1 MSNRDEISLKEIL
14 LIIREWYRY
23 LLSKF
28 LIILIVGIIGGICGL
43 FLAVL
48 SKPKYSASLN
58 FILAN
63 SNQSNSGL
71 LGIASQFGIDLT
83 NNSNDV
89 FTGNNIIALM
99 KSRTM
104 VQQALLKK
112 PHNNKQSLLNIFCV
126 DNKLNEGWNKDERLK
141 HAYPFPDSSAQMS
154 PVQDSLFRE
163 IYDIVQKKN
172 LEVSLPDKD
181 KNIYNVATTSTNEI
195 FSYYLTTYLVDV
207 TSAFYIDTKTS
218 SAKQNLDMLNRE
230 ADSLRSI
237 LGGAITSAGSQTDR
251 TFNLNPAYQV
261 KRSPAQQSQV
271 SASALGQAYGQVLQ
285 NLELAKIALQKETP
299 LYQVI
304 DEPTLPLNIEK
315 PSKFICVFVGGFL
328 GGLLACFA
336 LAARRFVKSFKI

>member
-112 PHNNKQSLLNIFCV
+112 PHNNKQSLLNIFCI

-218 SAKQNLDMLNRE
+218 LAQQNLKMLQHE
-230 ADSLRSI
+230 ADSLHNLLGRTI
-237 LGGAITSAGSQTDR
+237 TTGGAQVDA
-251 TFNLNPAYQV
+251 TFNLNPAFQV
-261 KRSPAQQSQV
+261 QRSGAQQSQV
-271 SASALGQAYGQVLQ
+271 NASALGQAYGQVLQ
-285 NLELAKIALQKETP
+285 NLEIAKIALQKETP
-299 LYQVI
+299 LYQIV
-304 DEPTLPLNIEK
+304 DTPQLPLVMEK
-315 PSKFICVFVGGFL
+315 KGKLIYLILGGFL
-328 GGLLACFA
+328 GGFLTCVLLI
-336 LAARRFVKSFKI
+336 VKKIFKNLN